1 MMTMRAQV
9 LFNSSRLAQII
20 TSVSIYTEALN
31 PRCDLSE
38 AKDVWY
44 FLYACQSKKRTRPA
58 HHIMVIRGVA
68 RNVNEKNVIT
78 VSLIWQWLFNTS
90 FFDIFEIDNE
100 GSMFIVILCL
110 IVLVSEYA
118 YHRTQFVSLVKC
130 IVQIMF
136 FLSPSGASS
145 MELHMLMSFNRN
157 NDTWIVKMC
166 SVCVMYFLFKPVAID
181 WKLKY
186 F

>member
-44 FLYACQSKKRTRPA
+44 FLYACQSKKKTRPA

-90 FFDIFEIDNE
+90 FFDIFEIDNK

-110 IVLVSEYA
+110 IVFTGRNSCLWSSA
-118 YHRTQFVSLVKC
+118 LFRSC
-130 IVQIMF
+130 F
-136 FLSPSGASS
+136 FIPLRR
-145 MELHMLMSFNRN
+145 L
-157 NDTWIVKMC
+157 
-166 SVCVMYFLFKPVAID
+166 ID
-181 WKLKY
+181 EITY
-186 F
+186 VNEF

>member
-78 VSLIWQWLFNTS
+78 VSLIWQWLFDTS
-90 FFDIFEIDNE
+90 FFDIFEIDNKC
-100 GSMFIVILCL
+100 SMFIIILCL

-136 FLSPSGASS
+136 FYPPQAPHRWNYICKWVLTAIMTPELSKCVPFV
-145 MELHMLMSFNRN
+145 LCIF
-157 NDTWIVKMC
+157 C
-166 SVCVMYFLFKPVAID
+166 SNQ
-181 WKLKY
+181 
-186 F
+186 

>member
-1 MMTMRAQV
+1 M
-9 LFNSSRLAQII
+9 
-20 TSVSIYTEALN
+20 
-31 PRCDLSE
+31 CDISFTP
-38 AKDVWY
+38 VN
-44 FLYACQSKKRTRPA
+44 QKKRTRPA

-90 FFDIFEIDNE
+90 FFDIFEIDNK

-118 YHRTQFVSLVKC
+118 YHRTQFVSLVKF

-145 MELHMLMSFNRN
+145 MELHM
-157 NDTWIVKMC
+157 
-166 SVCVMYFLFKPVAID
+166 
-181 WKLKY
+181 
-186 F
+186 